1 MKWGQQH
8 IGNFV
13 VQKKYG
19 CSYFQPK
26 QDYPTTR
33 MQLISL
39 ANAIYINFHNQLII
53 EIHFPNHNVCDW
65 V

>member
-13 VQKKYG
+13 GQKIYG
-19 CSYFQPK
+19 CLYFQPK
-26 QDYPTTR
+26 QDDSTTI
-33 MQLISL
+33 MHLISL
-39 ANAIYINFHNQLII
+39 ANAIYINCHNQLVI
-53 EIHFPNHNVCDW
+53 EIHFPNHNVCNW